1 MLSPKLYWKKKLI
14 KSKRKKGKRK
24 EEKGERN
31 EEESL
36 KGGEKCQAQE
46 RVAKKGSKTEKKLI
60 RKKIKNVDKKGAIQ
74 QIELQVQEV
83 SNKE

>member
-46 RVAKKGSKTEKKLI
+46 REAKKVQK
-60 RKKIKNVDKKGAIQ
+60 RKK
-74 QIELQVQEV
+74 
-83 SNKE
+83 S